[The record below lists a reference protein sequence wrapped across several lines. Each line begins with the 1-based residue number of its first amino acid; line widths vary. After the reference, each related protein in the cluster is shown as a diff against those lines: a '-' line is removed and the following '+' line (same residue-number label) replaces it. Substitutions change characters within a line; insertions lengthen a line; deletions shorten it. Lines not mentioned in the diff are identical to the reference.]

1 MPEICGTCDER
12 FSAVR
17 DAFANNFASF
27 DEVGASAAVYLDGR
41 VVVDLWAG
49 FADGARSRAWQQNTI
64 ANVYSTTK
72 GLAALAVMRLVER
85 GLVDLDAPMAR
96 YWPEFGAA
104 GKEAIPVRQCMSH
117 RAGVPAI
124 RKPLAPD
131 AMFDAQKMAAALAE
145 EAPWW
150 DPGTQHGYHAV
161 SYGWFATE
169 LVRRLDG
176 RDFGTFARE
185 EIAGPLGIDFL
196 VGVGEADDARCAELI
211 LPGPPPPGVPNLLED
226 ELAERPDS
234 MTALTFN
241 NPDLNIEGVND
252 RAWRAAQ
259 IPAGNGHANARALAR
274 LYGALARGGNVD
286 GVALLDASLIKTA
299 REEQAVGPDAVLWQ
313 LPTRFGV
320 GFMLTQEQP
329 ASAFGPNAGAF
340 GHPGMGGS
348 LGFAD
353 PEAGI
358 GFGYVMNQMRLGIL
372 VDDRAARL
380 IDAVYSSL

>member
-1 MPEICGTCDER
+1 MPEIHGTCDER

-17 DAFANNFASF
+17 EAFANNFEEF
-27 DEVGASAAVYLDGR
+27 GEVGACAAVCVDGR
-41 VVVDLWAG
+41 GVVDLWAG
-49 FADGARSRAWQQNTI
+49 HTDGARSREWRPDTI

-72 GLAALAVMRLVER
+72 GLAALVVLRLVER

-117 RAGVPAI
+117 QAGVPAI
-124 RKPLAPD
+124 RKPLPPD
-131 AMFDAQKMAAALAE
+131 AMFDAQKMAAALAD

-150 DPGTQHGYHAV
+150 EPGTQHGYHAV
-161 SYGWFATE
+161 SYGWFAAE

-176 RDFGTFARE
+176 RDFGTFVRE
-185 EIAGPLGIDFL
+185 DVAGPLGIDFV
-196 VGVGEADDARCAELI
+196 VGVGEADDARCAEL
-211 LPGPPPPGVPNLLED
+211 LMAGPPPPGIPNLLED
-226 ELAERPDS
+226 ELEQRPES
-234 MTALTFN
+234 MTSLTFN
-241 NPDLNIEGVND
+241 NPDLDIEGVNN

-259 IPAGNGHANARALAR
+259 IPAGNGHTNARALAR
-274 LYGALARGGNVD
+274 FYGALAKGGSVD
-286 GVALLDASLIKTA
+286 GVTVLDAGLIEAARQEQTA
-299 REEQAVGPDAVLWQ
+299 GPDAVLWQ

-320 GFMLTQEQP
+320 GFMLTQDQP
-329 ASAFGPNAGAF
+329 ASAFGPNPGAF

-353 PEAGI
+353 PEAGV